1 MPYNLNQKFLFVDIG
16 HQRLYCF
23 EAEKVVHQFLIS
35 SAKNGVGEKENSGC
49 TPRGWHEIRD
59 IIGLEHSI
67 NAVFKARVWSGEIYS
82 KSLALEQPHRDWIL
96 TRILRLSG
104 LELGRNLGGEVDT
117 YNRFIYIHG
126 VPDEFEMGI
135 PLSHGCIRMRNVD
148 VIELANWAQLGM
160 KVFIDTNHE
169 FLRRL

>member
-16 HQRLYCF
+16 HQRLYCL

-35 SAKNGVGEKENSGC
+35 SAKNGVGERENSGC

-67 NAVFKARVWSGEIYS
+67 NAVFKARVWTGEIYS
-82 KSLALEQPHRDWIL
+82 ESLALEEPNRDWIL

-104 LELGRNLGGEVDT
+104 LEIGRNLGGEVDT

-126 VPDEFEMGI
+126 VPDEFKMGI

-148 VIELANWAQLGM
+148 VIELANWVQLGM
-160 KVFIDTNHE
+160 KVFIDTHNE